1 MFSRF
6 LFYSGLGT
14 LVVTYVDAINSGS
27 VPCLENAVT
36 TLAHLENSAAVQ
48 KAADHYSEQ
57 MIQRLNLPTDTLQEL
72 LEVHAACGREAIVVF
87 MNQSFK
93 DENQDF
99 QKKLLVLC
107 LAFVL
112 LNSCPSG
119 MTSGIVYIHPIVYLL
134 FRIKLPRFSWERES

>member
-1 MFSRF
+1 MEA
-6 LFYSGLGT
+6 YIN
-14 LVVTYVDAINSGS
+14 AINSGS

-36 TLAHLENSAAVQ
+36 TLAQLENSAAVQ

-57 MIQRLNLPTDTLQEL
+57 MAQQLSLPTDTLQEL
-72 LEVHAACGREAIVVF
+72 LEVHTACEREAIVVF

-112 LNSCPSG
+112 SNSCPSG

-134 FRIKLPRFSWERES
+134 FRIKLPRFSWDRES